1 MIIRIYTEEDLI
13 RFIENDEAMGE
24 ICDSSILYHY
34 MKDNDFSAS
43 YEDIKIYRYKN
54 YDVHIKVLTE
64 VTRIYLISKTFTK
77 IADADFIRSPVMLK
91 YSIDRKEWI
100 RKVFDYTNHNTPI
113 EIMRNDDSIEFEFPS
128 NCEFPSNKDKLAFLW
143 VMVDRQSRYITNIG
157 FYKGDKRI
165 GHLRALIPSYGELDF
180 VFKIQVPDENTF
192 NLDSEEIQ
200 KALNMVDLITI

>member
-34 MKDNDFSAS
+34 MKDNAFS

-54 YDVHIKVLTE
+54 YDVHIKVVTE

-77 IADADFIRSPVMLK
+77 IADSDFIKSPVMLK

-100 RKVFDYTNHNTPI
+100 RKRFDYTNQNIPI
-113 EIMRNDDSIEFEFPS
+113 EIMRNDDVIEFEFP
-128 NCEFPSNKDKLAFLW
+128 FNKDKLAFLW

-165 GHLRALIPSYGELDF
+165 GDLRALITSYGELDF
-180 VFKIQVPDENTF
+180 VFKIQVPDEHNF